1 MTAKNKNIKEELDNL
16 TIKYAM
22 LENVVIDLKEKIE
35 VLTSTNK
42 GRNDSNDKTK
52 EDLEQVEESN
62 SMRKG
67 MEIKCNLCDKTF
79 DRNVDLENHLKEHKE
94 AETYSCNMCGKTFHL
109 QWRLKRHTEVH
120 STLIHCHYFNNRK
133 HCPFSDIGCKFKHE
147 HSKICRYNSA
157 CEKTLCQFKH
167 NNESNEMV
175 IEDVNDTI
183 EAVSKQENKDDAT
196 SEIQQLNLEL
206 MNSRKIIEDLNKTII
221 DQQGLLDIAE
231 DTVTLITES
240 KEVVEDKLKKYLA
253 IVRKMR
259 NQGQI

>member
-79 DRNVDLENHLKEHKE
+79 DRNVDLEHHLK
-94 AETYSCNMCGKTFHL
+94 TTWS
-109 QWRLKRHTEVH
+109 
-120 STLIHCHYFNNRK
+120 
-133 HCPFSDIGCKFKHE
+133 
-147 HSKICRYNSA
+147 
-157 CEKTLCQFKH
+157 
-167 NNESNEMV
+167 
-175 IEDVNDTI
+175 
-183 EAVSKQENKDDAT
+183 
-196 SEIQQLNLEL
+196 
-206 MNSRKIIEDLNKTII
+206 
-221 DQQGLLDIAE
+221 
-231 DTVTLITES
+231 
-240 KEVVEDKLKKYLA
+240 
-253 IVRKMR
+253 
-259 NQGQI
+259 